1 MAATLVYESQRGN
14 YYHPLSWTNPAFQSK
29 HYRNASRLIDAIF
42 AEKAKE
48 RKVMFT
54 TERTEVVKENNKV
67 LTIRLR
73 RKN

>member
-1 MAATLVYESQRGN
+1 MAATLVYQSQRGN
-14 YYHPLSWTNPAFQSK
+14 RYSSLMWNHPSFGK
-29 HYRNASRLIDAIF
+29 HYRSASRLIDAIF

-67 LTIRLR
+67 VTIRLR